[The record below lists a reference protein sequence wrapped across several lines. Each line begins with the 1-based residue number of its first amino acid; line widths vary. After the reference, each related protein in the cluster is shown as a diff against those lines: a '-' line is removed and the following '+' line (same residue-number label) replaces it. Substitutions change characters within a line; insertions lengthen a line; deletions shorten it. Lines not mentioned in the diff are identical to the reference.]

1 MTESLYI
8 HGTTPDEQQR
18 LSLLNTLLNDAA
30 LQRLA
35 LTGGEKILDVGSG
48 LGQLTRA
55 MARAAGPSGRVVGIE
70 RSLEQLRESKRLAS
84 LSGEEGLFDPRQGNA
99 TALPLRREEWGSFD
113 IVHTRFVLEHVNDP
127 LAVVRMMVEAAR
139 PGGRIVLQ
147 DDDHDVLRIFPEPS
161 GFYELWQAYIRSYEK
176 LGNDPYVGRRLVSL
190 LHQSGAL
197 PVLNQWLFFGSCS
210 GHPHFPVY
218 ASNLRGVIE
227 SAKEAIVPTGLM
239 DPVRYDTAMQALQQW
254 EQNPDAVLWYAVCWA
269 EGTKRK

>member
-8 HGTTPDEQQR
+8 HGTKPDEQQR
-18 LSLLNTLLNDAA
+18 LSFLNTLLNDAA

-84 LSGEEGLFDPRQGNA
+84 LSGEEGLFDLRQGNA
-99 TALPLRREEWGSFD
+99 AALPLRREEWASFD

-139 PGGRIVLQ
+139 PGGRVILQ
-147 DDDHDVLRIFPEPS
+147 DDDHDVLRIFPEPP

-197 PVLNQWLFFGSCS
+197 PMLNEWLFFGSCS

-227 SAKEAIVPTGLM
+227 SAKDAIVPTGLM
-239 DPVRYDTAMQALQQW
+239 DHARYDSAMQALQQW
-254 EQNPDAVLWYAVCWA
+254 EQNPDAALWYAVCWA